1 MDFTLFN
8 HDYGDALMIIID
20 IDSSQLQSPT
30 TVRGIAAV
38 GHKIL
43 RQFLAH
49 FYCVN
54 ICFITPPCPVQ
65 KGSPALSLHSAVSVM
80 CKY

>member
-1 MDFTLFN
+1 
-8 HDYGDALMIIID
+8 MIFID
-20 IDSSQLQSPT
+20 IDSSQLLQSPT
-30 TVRGIAAV
+30 GRGIAAV

-49 FYCVN
+49 FYCVKYLLHYSLSV
-54 ICFITPPCPVQ
+54 IKRITC
-65 KGSPALSLHSAVSVM
+65 LSLHSAVSVM

>member
-1 MDFTLFN
+1 
-8 HDYGDALMIIID
+8 MIFID

-30 TVRGIAAV
+30 TGRGIAAV

-49 FYCVN
+49 FYCVKYLLHYSSLSGTKR
-54 ICFITPPCPVQ
+54 ITC
-65 KGSPALSLHSAVSVM
+65 SLSTLCGIRHV
-80 CKY
+80 

>member
-1 MDFTLFN
+1 
-8 HDYGDALMIIID
+8 MIIID

-30 TVRGIAAV
+30 GRGTAAV

-49 FYCVN
+49 FYCVKYLLHYSSLSGTKR
-54 ICFITPPCPVQ
+54 ITC
-65 KGSPALSLHSAVSVM
+65 SLSTLCGIRHV
-80 CKY
+80 

>member
-1 MDFTLFN
+1 
-8 HDYGDALMIIID
+8 MIFID
-20 IDSSQLQSPT
+20 IDSSQLLQSPT
-30 TVRGIAAV
+30 TGRGIAAV

-49 FYCVN
+49 FYCVKYLLHYSLSV
-54 ICFITPPCPVQ
+54 IKRITC
-65 KGSPALSLHSAVSVM
+65 LSLHSAVSMM

>member
-1 MDFTLFN
+1 
-8 HDYGDALMIIID
+8 MIFID

-30 TVRGIAAV
+30 GRRIAAD

-49 FYCVN
+49 FYCVKYLLHYSSLSGTKK
-54 ICFITPPCPVQ
+54 ITC
-65 KGSPALSLHSAVSVM
+65 SLSTLCGIRHV
-80 CKY
+80 

>member
-1 MDFTLFN
+1 
-8 HDYGDALMIIID
+8 MIIID

-30 TVRGIAAV
+30 TGRGIAAV

-49 FYCVN
+49 FYCVKYLLHYSSLSA
-54 ICFITPPCPVQ
+54 IKRITC
-65 KGSPALSLHSAVSVM
+65 LSLHSVVSVM